1 MPAKAMPTFTIR
13 VFLYEIEP
21 LIWRRFTMPGAASF
35 ADLHRAIQQAM
46 GWKDKHLHEFRHG
59 KGKRLNDVIAPDD
72 PDVMKGDNFRE
83 ESTVRLAEF
92 VGRRQMPVRLL
103 YRYDFSEDWIH
114 EIVIEERSADP
125 TDKPVLLGGE
135 RACPP
140 EDCGGPTL
148 FMDALNG
155 DLEFLDDRYDPATFT
170 PGKHTFTK
178 PKGVKG

>member
-1 MPAKAMPTFTIR
+1 MPTKATPTFTLK

-21 LIWRRFTMPGAASF
+21 VIWRRFTMPGSASF

-46 GWKDKHLHEFRHG
+46 GWENKHLHEFRHG

-72 PDVMKGDNFRE
+72 PDVMKGDNFQE
-83 ESTVRLAEF
+83 ESTVSLADF
-92 VGRRQMPVRLL
+92 VGRRQVPIRFL

-114 EIVIEERSADP
+114 EIMIEERSNEE
-125 TDKPVLLGGE
+125 TDKPVLLDGE

-155 DLEFLDDRYDPATFT
+155 DLEFLDDRYDPAKFT
-170 PGKHTFTK
+170 PSKHKFTK